1 MPSIYVESGV
11 EEGACY
17 GFPPGDV
24 VFIVGRAP
32 NSGIVITDPLVSRQ
46 HCRIERING
55 RYRVVDLGSHNGV
68 SLNDDKLPS
77 KSTREMSFGD
87 VVRIGES
94 ELALR
99 EEAPDDEGELAGR
112 RLGGYQLVK
121 RIGSGGM
128 GEVYRAVQV
137 ALGRPVA
144 IKILSPELTE
154 DSTFIDRFM
163 TEARAAGKLN
173 HPNVAQVHEVG
184 EVDGIYFYSME
195 YLNGGS
201 VQDRVRG
208 GGKLPV
214 DEAVKMVL
222 GAARALDYAEK
233 HGVIHCDIKPDNL
246 MLNDDGEVLIT
257 DLGIARTVKSMAEKV
272 NQEGGVLGSPHY
284 MAPEQA
290 RGEPIDHRVDLY
302 SLGAT
307 FYRMISGRTPFT
319 GKTAR
324 EIMEKQVYEEPPGLR
339 SLDPDIPQSVC
350 RVIARMMKKK
360 PDKRYAT
367 ARELIVDI
375 ERLREELAPEE
386 KKESI
391 SRRQSQLT
399 RRARRKSGAGVFVVL
414 AVVVLVFAAAGIFM
428 AMSGGDGPSEFD
440 LKRTEQRA
448 QDAEG
453 RGELRHALDLYRKLQ
468 GMAPQG
474 SAFAT
479 RAAGAVTR
487 LKKSIA
493 ERRAKASV
501 ESDWNALQG
510 KKARAKTARDFKRLA
525 ADYDSFAAKHAQSSH
540 TVNARQ
546 HAKQYR
552 ARYAGAAES
561 EVREFEKQAV
571 KLAAECKFGRLNE
584 EWDRLAAEFA
594 GTPAGKLAEK
604 RGAEVWPQA
613 GKEFAAARAAAEKAL
628 KELRFDEVAK
638 PFERFEKS
646 DNAGQVTKAKTAI
659 EEFKQRIA
667 AERERLKREAELRK
681 KLAVCDAVRD
691 AALKLAMDYEY
702 PQARAMFVDAQLA
715 YRKAGFAKQI
725 EEVRALAA
733 RYRAEP
739 KLFDRLYDYARAGKL
754 ASALTKLADGKRA
767 SVISVGPGGLVYK
780 RGMSKRGSVAWK
792 ELPAKSVYGLLRRPK
807 LKPDERV
814 VLARFALDRKLFA
827 EAKSQLER
835 VLAAEPK
842 RKKELLPLLEAAE
855 KGAGGAPEPKEPE
868 KPKAPVKKNGK
879 KD

>member
-68 SLNDDKLPS
+68 SLNDEKLPT

-94 ELALR
+94 ELVLR

-184 EVDGIYFYSME
+184 EVDGIYYYSME
-195 YLNGGS
+195 YINGGS

-214 DEAVKMVL
+214 EEAVKMVL

-246 MLNDDGEVLIT
+246 MLNDEGEVLIT
-257 DLGIARTVKSMAEKV
+257 DLGIARMVKSVAEKV
-272 NQEGGVLGSPHY
+272 NQDGGVLGSPHY

-307 FYRMISGRTPFT
+307 FYRMVSGRTPFT

-367 ARELIVDI
+367 ARELITDLD
-375 ERLREELAPEE
+375 RLREELAPEE
-386 KKESI
+386 KRETI

-399 RRARRKSGAGVFVVL
+399 RRARRKSGAGVFAVL
-414 AVVVLVFAAAGIFM
+414 AVVVLVLAAAGIFM
-428 AMSGGDGPSEFD
+428 AMSGGGGTSDFD
-440 LKRTEQRA
+440 LKRMENKATA
-448 QDAEG
+448 AEG
-453 RGELRHALDLYRKLQ
+453 RGDLEEALNLYRKLQ
-468 GMAPQG
+468 RQAAQG

-479 RAAGAVTR
+479 RAAAAAAR

-493 ERRAKASV
+493 ERRAAASV
-501 ESDWNALQG
+501 EGDWKAVQG
-510 KKARAKTARDFKRLA
+510 KMKRAKTAADFKRLA
-525 ADYDSFAAKHAQSSH
+525 ADYDAFAARHPQSSH
-540 TVNARQ
+540 TANARQ

-561 EVREFEKQAV
+561 QVREFEKQAT
-571 KLAAECKFGRLNE
+571 KLAAECKFGELHE
-584 EWDRLAAEFA
+584 GWDRLAAEFA

-613 GKEFAAARAAAEKAL
+613 GKEFAAALDAAEKAL
-628 KELRFDEVAK
+628 KEGRFSDVAK
-638 PFERFEKS
+638 PFERFAKA
-646 DNAGQVTKAKTAI
+646 DNAELMKKAKTAI
-659 EEFKQRIA
+659 EEFKRKAA
-667 AERERLKREAELRK
+667 AERERLKKEAERRK
-681 KLAVCDAVRD
+681 KLAACDAVRD

-702 PQARAMFVDAQLA
+702 PQARAKFVDAQLA
-715 YRKAGFAKQI
+715 YRKAGFTKQV
-725 EEVRALAA
+725 EATRELVA

-754 ASALTKLADGKRA
+754 ASALTRLADGKQA
-767 SVISVGPGGLVYK
+767 SVVSVGPGGLAYS
-780 RGMSKRGSVAWK
+780 RGMGKRDRVAWK
-792 ELPAKSVYGLLRRPK
+792 ELPVRSVYDLLRRPK
-807 LKPDERV
+807 LTSDERV

-827 EAKSQLER
+827 EAKVQLER
-835 VLAAEPK
+835 VLAAEPE

-855 KGAGGAPEPKEPE
+855 KGAAGAPKP
-868 KPKAPVKKNGK
+868 KPKAPAKKNGK